1 LIAEVEKERSLM
13 LGVGQ
18 GNRNTKHD
26 NEEDEIN
33 AKLNKMLGDDKN
45 GEN

>member
-1 LIAEVEKERSLM
+1 M

-26 NEEDEIN
+26 NKEDEIN

>member
-1 LIAEVEKERSLM
+1 M
-13 LGVGQ
+13 LDVGQ